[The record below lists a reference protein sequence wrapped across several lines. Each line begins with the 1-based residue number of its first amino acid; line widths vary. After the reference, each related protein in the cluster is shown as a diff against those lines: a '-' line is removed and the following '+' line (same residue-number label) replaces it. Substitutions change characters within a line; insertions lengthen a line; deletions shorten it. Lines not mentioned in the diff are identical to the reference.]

1 MKSTKL
7 KIAAVAVASALALT
21 GCSSSDDS
29 ASKELN
35 IAMVSKGFQHQF
47 WQAVQKGAE
56 NAATELGVKITFE
69 GPESESQVDKQLEM
83 LQAAIDRKVDAIG
96 YASLDPKA
104 PLPLLAKAKEGNIPV
119 YMFDAAAGDEAD
131 LGADGPALGIARTD
145 GEAAAALAADEMAKL
160 IGGKGKVFVIVHSQ
174 TNATGVQRRDGFV
187 NQMKAK
193 HPGITVLAPQ
203 YGDGDHQKS
212 ADIVKAV
219 LASNKDLKGIYAT
232 NEGSAIGAVKALQEL
247 KKKPGELAVIG
258 FDSGAAQI
266 DAIKTGLMAGAITQD
281 PIGIGYKTVQALVA
295 FLKDGTVPPTFIDT
309 GFYYYTKDNMEEP
322 NIAAVLYQ

>member
-7 KIAAVAVASALALT
+7 KVATVAVASALALA
-21 GCSSSDDS
+21 GCSSSSDS
-29 ASKELN
+29 AGKELN

-56 NAATELGVKITFE
+56 QAAAEEGVKITFE

-104 PLPLLAKAKEGNIPV
+104 PLPLLAKAKDAKIPV
-119 YMFDAAAGDEAD
+119 YMFDAAAGDEKD
-131 LGADGPALGIARTD
+131 LGAEGPAMGIARTD

-160 IGGKGKVFVIVHSQ
+160 IGDKGKVFVIVHSQ
-174 TNATGVQRRDGFV
+174 TNATGVQRRDGFL

-212 ADIVKAV
+212 ADIVKAA
-219 LASNKDLKGIYAT
+219 LAANKDLKGIYAT

-281 PIGIGYKTVQALVA
+281 PIGIGYKTVQALVD
-295 FLKDGTVPPTFIDT
+295 FVRNGTVPPTFIDT
-309 GFYYYTKDNMEEP
+309 GFYYYTKDNMDEP